1 MAQGILTNGRVR
13 LMMAKGA
20 THYRPR
26 RAGERKRRSVRGCI
40 VGSDLA
46 VLNLVIV
53 KKGDKE
59 IPGLTDVTRAPRLGK
74 KRASKIRALY
84 SLDKSEDVRKYVV
97 TRTYETKKG
106 KKTVQKR
113 PKIQR
118 LVTPLVLQHKAER
131 TREVAAARERARS
144 EKAGYEALL
153 KARSK
158 EKRDSEAAA
167 KARRS
172 SRKSSAKLEVAKA

>member
-26 RAGERKRRSVRGCI
+26 RVGERKRRSVRGCI

-46 VLNLVIV
+46 VLNLVVV

-59 IPGLTDVTRAPRLGK
+59 IAGLTDVTRAPRLGK
-74 KRASKIRALY
+74 KRASKIRKLY
-84 SLDKSEDVRKYVV
+84 SLSKEDDVRKYVV

-106 KKTVQKR
+106 KKQVQKR

-131 TREVAAARERARS
+131 TREVAAARARARS

-153 KARSK
+153 KSRSK

-172 SRKSSAKLEVAKA
+172 SRTSSAKLEVAKA

>member
-1 MAQGILTNGRVR
+1 MAQGILTNSRVR

-26 RAGERKRRSVRGCI
+26 RVGERKRRSVRGCI
-40 VGSDLA
+40 VGADLA

-53 KKGDKE
+53 KSGAKP
-59 IPGLTDVTRAPRLGK
+59 IAGLTNPEAARAPRLGK
-74 KRASKIRALY
+74 KRASKIRKVYNLTRE
-84 SLDKSEDVRKYVV
+84 DDVRKYVV
-97 TRTYETKKG
+97 TRKIVTKK
-106 KKTVQKR
+106 KKETQKR

-131 TREVAAARERARS
+131 TREIKKARELART
-144 EKAGYEALL
+144 EKATYEALIQKS
-153 KARSK
+153 KAEHRASL
-158 EKRDSEAAA
+158 

-172 SRKSSAKLEVAKA
+172 SRKSGAKDIKA